1 MDIILLLGLGNEM
14 LKDDGIGIY
23 AARCLKEIFAGRIE
37 IKESAECG
45 LYLIDLI
52 SGYRKVLIIDAIK
65 TERLKVGEILSFDI
79 EELPKV
85 FSFSPHYAG
94 LPFSLT
100 IARKFGIHLPEEIR
114 VIAIEV
120 EDPYTFE
127 EGLSLRV
134 NKTLP
139 EVVERAGEVLE
150 NWLSHSRCA
159 HIS

>member
-1 MDIILLLGLGNEM
+1 MDEILLLGLGNEI

-37 IKESAECG
+37 IRESAESG
-45 LYLIDLI
+45 LNLIDHI
-52 SGYRKVLIIDAIK
+52 SGYRKVLIIDSIK

-79 EELPKV
+79 EELPQV
-85 FSFSPHYAG
+85 FSSTPHYVG
-94 LPFSLT
+94 FPFSLT
-100 IARKFGIHLPEEIR
+100 IARRFGIQLPEEIR

-120 EDPYTFE
+120 EDPYTFQ

-134 NKTLP
+134 NKILP

-150 NWLSHSRCA
+150 SWLSHSKCA
-159 HIS
+159 QI